1 MTTIM
6 RGAEP
11 FYYKGDRG
19 GCLLIHGFTGTPNE
33 LRWLGQQ
40 LARDGRTVLG
50 VRLAGHGTSEV
61 DMNRTRW
68 SDWYQSALDGYRR
81 LRGECERVVVGGL
94 SMGGMLSALLAARES
109 VDGLFMLATPAYLRD
124 WRLRLLRPLQPFVP
138 YVSRQPSDMQDPQA
152 EAQHI
157 QYEHMPTACLMSL
170 LDLNATMRGEL
181 GRVHAP
187 ALLVASRG
195 DIYASPD
202 NMQYIY
208 EHLAATD
215 KRMVVLERS
224 GHSIAE
230 DLERDS
236 LLAQVRAFIAAR
248 ASQPLMAAQ
257 TPAPTL

>member
-11 FYYKGDRG
+11 FYYQGDRV

-40 LARDGRTVLG
+40 LAGDGRTVLG

-61 DMNRTRW
+61 DMNSTRW

-109 VDGLFMLATPAYLRD
+109 VDGLFMLATPAYLLD
-124 WRLRLLRPLQPFVP
+124 WRLRFLRLLQPFIP

-152 EAQHI
+152 EAQHV
-157 QYEHMPTACLMSL
+157 QYEHMPTACLISL
-170 LDLNATMRGEL
+170 LDLNATMRAEL
-181 GRVHAP
+181 ARVCAP

-195 DIYASPD
+195 DTYAGPN
-202 NMQYIY
+202 NMRYIY
-208 EHLAATD
+208 DHLGSAE
-215 KRMVVLERS
+215 KRWIVIERG

-230 DLERDS
+230 DLDRDS
-236 LLAQVRAFIAAR
+236 ALAHLRAFIAER
-248 ASQPLMAAQ
+248 TSQPPVVVETL
-257 TPAPTL
+257 APGH